1 MNILNLFSTMSV
13 AMQTTNVIKLSTN
26 TKTKF
31 VAEIKDIY
39 GHYNLTLVR
48 SGKQVKQHMTK
59 ISGTSIP
66 NGVNRSFDLDF
77 YKWEQEH
84 LINGIEASITT
95 KIACL

>member
-1 MNILNLFSTMSV
+1 MNILNLYSLMSD

-26 TKTKF
+26 PKTKF
-31 VAEIKDIY
+31 VAEIKDAF

-48 SGKQVKQHMTK
+48 SGNQVKQNMTK

-66 NGVNRSFDLDF
+66 KSVNRSYDLEF
-77 YKWEQEH
+77 YKWDQEY
-84 LINGIEASITT
+84 LINGIEASITA